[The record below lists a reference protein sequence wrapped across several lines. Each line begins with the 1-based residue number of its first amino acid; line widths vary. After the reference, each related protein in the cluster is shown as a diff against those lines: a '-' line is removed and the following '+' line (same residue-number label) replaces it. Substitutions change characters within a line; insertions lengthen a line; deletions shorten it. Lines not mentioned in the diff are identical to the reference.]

1 MKTPSAGRSSAQTRV
16 FETRAFLSI
25 VALAVTV
32 PGLAQLYR
40 DGPPVH
46 HSGGYGEPTCHVCHF
61 DGAINS
67 PDANARAI
75 DVPSTFVSD
84 STYLVTVVVSK
95 SDLGAAGFSM
105 SSRFRNG
112 AQAGSLLATDDR
124 ATVESGPTGV
134 QFAMHTLDGSDPVAP
149 DSNAWT
155 LIWTAP
161 SEADT
166 VFFHIAANAAN
177 GDDSELGDLI
187 ETVSYFS
194 LGAAR

>member
-1 MKTPSAGRSSAQTRV
+1 M

-25 VALAVTV
+25 VALAVAV

-46 HSGGYGEPTCHVCHF
+46 YAGGFGEPTCHACHF
-61 DGAINS
+61 DGTFNS
-67 PDANARAI
+67 PDARARAM
-75 DVPSTFVSD
+75 VPDTFASD
-84 STYLVTVVVSK
+84 STYLITVVVSK
-95 SDLGAAGFSM
+95 ADLGAAGFSM

-112 AQAGSLLATDDR
+112 AQAGSFLATDER

-161 SEADT
+161 PEADT

>member
-1 MKTPSAGRSSAQTRV
+1 M
-16 FETRAFLSI
+16 FETRALLLV
-25 VALAVTV
+25 VALAAAV

-46 HSGGYGEPTCHVCHF
+46 YTGGYGEPTCHVCHF
-61 DGAINS
+61 DGMLNS

-84 STYLVTVVVSK
+84 STYPITVVVSK
-95 SDLGAAGFSM
+95 AALGAAGFSM
-105 SSRFRNG
+105 SSRFRSG
-112 AQAGSLLATDDR
+112 AQAGSFLATDER

-149 DSNAWT
+149 DSTAWT
-155 LIWTAP
+155 LAWTAP

-166 VFFHIAANAAN
+166 VFFHVAANAAN
-177 GDDSELGDLI
+177 GDDSEFGDLI